1 MTVTEP
7 LRLSF
12 RVACSS
18 EHAFAIWTTRVSTW
32 WPADHTVSGRADAE
46 VVIEGRV
53 GGRIFERTPSG
64 DVHEWGEVTDWV
76 PPTRRQL
83 PVAPA
88 PGPGRRHGGADPVR
102 RRGDLHQESRSSTGA
117 GKGWAVR
124 APTPGT
130 ATAVGWSGLLPHY
143 LAACAGPG
151 DEPFERPQPAGRGRG
166 TEVQQ
171 GRPS

>member
-64 DVHEWGEVTDWV
+64 EVHEWGEVTDWA
-76 PPTRRQL
+76 PPTRLSYLWHLRQD
-83 PVAPA
+83 
-88 PGPGRRHGGADPVR
+88 RADATEVQIRFVPEETSTRVEIEHRGWERLGSAGVDVR
-102 RRGDLHQESRSSTGA
+102 NRN
-117 GKGWAVR
+117 R
-124 APTPGT
+124 A
-130 ATAVGWSGLLPHY
+130 GWSGLLPHY
-143 LAACAGPG
+143 LAACAQLG
-151 DEPFERPQPAGRGRG
+151 DEPPERPQSTGRGR
-166 TEVQQ
+166 TDVQQ
-171 GRPS
+171 GRAS